1 LFAVLAI
8 GLWSAALLGY
18 LPGWQPVGGSLAWH
32 RHELPFG
39 FAVAII
45 AGFLLTA
52 VQNWTGRPGLS
63 GWPLAALF
71 ALWLLARLAWL
82 VGVPLPVLLVVQLPF
97 LPLLAL
103 LLGRQLWQVRQWRNY
118 PLVVV
123 LLLMAGCEWLL
134 LYGLWRGDDELQ
146 RRGALAGLW
155 LIAALV
161 SIIGGRVI
169 PFFTQRGLNQLAP
182 ASPRPRLDLLVLVLS
197 LSLALLFASGLAL
210 QPTLWMLPLLL
221 ALAALPASAAQPAS
235 RLSVEGTEFVLY
247 RLDGRVLR
255 SAELVGAELDLGG
268 GRQLRIDAVRPD
280 PGDASGAILLHSFSQ
295 REGNGAWMQACEADG
310 QGQREGFP
318 VPGRWVEG
326 RYRPDRDHFALTCSA
341 GAQAKCVRWGYKPWA
356 SAPDG
361 TPMAGMYEACVHMA
375 RADYCGDGTATTR
388 DGTAIDIYDRHGVQQ
403 PAGSGEFRF

>member
-1 LFAVLAI
+1 MLLRDRQRELSIAPLWRLGFRPFFLGGALFAVLAI
-8 GLWSAALLGY
+8 GLWAAVLLGY

-39 FAVAII
+39 FAGAII

-63 GWPLAALF
+63 GWPLAGLF

-82 VGVPLPVLLVVQLPF
+82 VGVPLPVLLALQLPL

-103 LLGRQLWQVRQWRNY
+103 VLGRQLWVVRQWRNY

-123 LLLMAGCEWLL
+123 VLLMAACEWLL

-169 PFFTQRGLNQLAP
+169 PFFTQRGLNQIAP
-182 ASPRPRLDLLVLVLS
+182 ATPRPRLDVLVLVLS

-210 QPTLWMLPLLL
+210 QPSIWMLPLLL
-221 ALAALPASAAQPAS
+221 ALAALHGLRLWHWYNVGIWRVPLLWSLHLAYAWLPLALLTLAAWHAGWLSNASLAYHALA
-235 RLSVEGTEFVLY
+235 LGT
-247 RLDGRVLR
+247 
-255 SAELVGAELDLGG
+255 VG
-268 GRQLRIDAVRPD
+268 
-280 PGDASGAILLHSFSQ
+280 GAILAMLARVSLGHTGRPLQPPAVMGWAF
-295 REGNGAWMQACEADG
+295 ACLQLAVVARVLLVPFAPASGLGLSSLLWIAAFALFVRHYAVMFCTARVDG
-310 QGQREGFP
+310 Q
-318 VPGRWVEG
+318 PG
-326 RYRPDRDHFALTCSA
+326 
-341 GAQAKCVRWGYKPWA
+341 
-356 SAPDG
+356 
-361 TPMAGMYEACVHMA
+361 
-375 RADYCGDGTATTR
+375 
-388 DGTAIDIYDRHGVQQ
+388 
-403 PAGSGEFRF
+403 